1 MRQPDIEIYIK
12 ESNLEAVTAWL
23 TAALGAPCEWQQK
36 GRVSRCLCANIPV
49 VWFEKAVG
57 KWHSLLLE
65 SDKTPW
71 QDDAQC
77 AQAAAAQL
85 QVNVRCAPGSWQE
98 AEGEEAI
105 DRWLQVSADGNV
117 ETITWHTT

>member
-12 ESNLEAVTAWL
+12 EANRETISDWL
-23 TAALGAPCEWQQK
+23 ADALGASCDWQKK
-36 GRVSRCLCANIPV
+36 GRVSRCQCVAIPV
-49 VWFEKAVG
+49 VWFEQAVG

-71 QDDAQC
+71 ANDAEC
-77 AQAAAAQL
+77 AQAAATAL

-98 AEGEEAI
+98 ADGDANV
-105 DRWLQVSADGNV
+105 DSWLQVSPDGKI
-117 ETITWHTT
+117 ETITWYTS